1 MWRSYLVLLD
11 LLLFSMANYIYS
23 ITVKK
28 LITLYTILLIW
39 PMIGVLTLEFS
50 KGHLN
55 SFYDLNVMMS
65 VRFSFGKGLS
75 FYSPDADFQVK

>member
-1 MWRSYLVLLD
+1 MLD
-11 LLLFSMANYIYS
+11 LLLFSMASYIYS

-28 LITLYTILLIW
+28 VITLFTILLIW
-39 PMIGVLTLEFS
+39 PMIDVLTLEFS
-50 KGHLN
+50 KVHLN

-65 VRFSFGKGLS
+65 VRFSFGKDLP